1 MTTPVEKLAQGW
13 LDCGVAP
20 GDMLLV
26 HSALKRTLQTY
37 KTQGMNIAPAD
48 VLDSFL
54 LALGKDGTLL
64 LPLFN
69 FDFTKGV
76 PFDIKS
82 TPSHMGALSEAGR
95 LHPKAIRTGH
105 PIYSFAAIG
114 AKSGLFEGLANFSG
128 YGADSPFAILHRE
141 KGKIGI
147 LDLPDQNSMTFYH
160 YVEEA
165 AEVDYRYHKTF
176 KAPYIDATGK
186 QMERQFGLFVRDI
199 EKGVLTHVDPMGEQL
214 WEKGLY
220 RGCRPGTGA
229 GLRSI
234 EATALYDFVMN
245 VIGSGGAEGTLY
257 RIETT
262 NGN

>member
-13 LDCGVAP
+13 LDCGVAA

-26 HSALKRTLQTY
+26 HSALKRTLQRY
-37 KTQGMNIAPAD
+37 MDMDQAIAPTD

-76 PFDIKS
+76 AFDIRN
-82 TPSHMGALSEAGR
+82 TPSYMGALSEAGR
-95 LHPKAIRTGH
+95 LHPKTIRTGH

-114 AKSGLFEGLANFSG
+114 AKAELFEGLVNFSG
-128 YGADSPFAILHRE
+128 YGSDSPFGILHRE

-186 QMERQFGLFVRDI
+186 QEEREFGLFVRDI
-199 EKGVLTHVDPMGEQL
+199 EKGVLTDVDPMGERL
-214 WEKGLY
+214 WEQGLY
-220 RGCRPGTGA
+220 QGQRPGESE
-229 GLRSI
+229 GLRVI
-234 EATALYDFVMN
+234 EAKALYDFVID
-245 VIGSGGAEGTLY
+245 VIGSENAKGMLY
-257 RIETT
+257 RTEPT
-262 NGN
+262 NRG